1 MARTSAAKHAKPARE
16 HDQLFALLAQ
26 LPLGYKLTSLDKV
39 LYPDQGITKGELIA
53 YLAVVA
59 DWILP
64 HVAHRPL
71 TLVRCPEGMQG
82 SAHHGKPCFFQKQ
95 RLAGS
100 PSSIAPVPIEEDN
113 GEIVNYMQVA
123 DMPGLVALAQLGT
136 LEIHTWGA
144 HADAPEEPD
153 LMVFDLDPDVG
164 LAWDKVALA
173 AFDLRGRLHRLGL
186 TSFVKTTG
194 GKGLHVVLP
203 VERGLDWDE
212 FKGFTKALVE
222 QMERAEPKLYTSNV
236 AKAARKGKIF
246 IDYLRNG
253 RNATFIAPY
262 SPRARQGAPVAVPI
276 TWEELAAGIDA
287 AAFTTVTVPKRLATL
302 TVDPWAELAGTIQ
315 RVTAAARRSVKK

>member
-1 MARTSAAKHAKPARE
+1 MARSSAAAKHAHE
-16 HDQLFALLAQ
+16 HDQLFALLSQ

-39 LYPDQGITKGELIA
+39 LFPDQGITKGELIA

-59 DWILP
+59 DWMLP

-82 SAHHGKPCFFQKQ
+82 TAHRGKPCFFQKQ

-100 PSSIAPVPIEEDN
+100 PRSVLPVPIAEDD
-113 GEIVNYMQVA
+113 GTGVDYMQVA

-136 LEIHTWGA
+136 LEIHTWGS

-153 LMVFDLDPDVG
+153 LIVFDLDPDVG

-173 AFDLRGRLHRLGL
+173 AFDVRGRLNRLGL

-194 GKGLHVVLP
+194 GKGLHVTVP

-212 FKGFTKALVE
+212 FKAFTKAFVE
-222 QMERAEPKLYTSNV
+222 QMERAEPKLYTSNI

-262 SPRARQGAPVAVPI
+262 SPRARKGAPVAVPI
-276 TWEELAAGIDA
+276 TWEELAAGVDP
-287 AAFTTVTVPKRLATL
+287 AAFTTVTVPKRLAAL
-302 TVDPWAELAGTIQ
+302 RRDPWAELAATKQ
-315 RVTAAARRSVKK
+315 RVTAATRRAVAK